1 MIRFPKLLGL
11 LLAVNIISLGGC
23 SDAGFVTPPQQLLGN
38 TLNTPSS
45 EDNPRFNYDG
55 RYLVFASDR
64 RGQRTIYLFDRVA
77 NRLVPLPG
85 LNQAKTYQD
94 QPDISADGRYI
105 VYVSEQSGKPDIYI
119 YDRQTLQTKNLTEN
133 ILGEVRRPTISGN
146 GRFIA
151 FESNRFGQWNLEI
164 FARGGEIFPVPIVLG
179 EKGEGCGET
188 TSCALRGRWERRI
201 STRPGIPP
209 RLLFAPS
216 RLFLFPRPAA

>member
-1 MIRFPKLLGL
+1 
-11 LLAVNIISLGGC
+11 
-23 SDAGFVTPPQQLLGN
+23 
-38 TLNTPSS
+38 
-45 EDNPRFNYDG
+45 
-55 RYLVFASDR
+55 
-64 RGQRTIYLFDRVA
+64 VA

-164 FARGGEIFPVPIVLG
+164 FARGGEISPSLPPIN
-179 EKGEGCGET
+179 
-188 TSCALRGRWERRI
+188 S
-201 STRPGIPP
+201 S
-209 RLLFAPS
+209 PS
-216 RLFLFPRPAA
+216 R

>member
-1 MIRFPKLLGL
+1 
-11 LLAVNIISLGGC
+11 
-23 SDAGFVTPPQQLLGN
+23 
-38 TLNTPSS
+38 
-45 EDNPRFNYDG
+45 
-55 RYLVFASDR
+55 
-64 RGQRTIYLFDRVA
+64 VA

-119 YDRQTLQTKNLTEN
+119 YDRQTLQAKNITDN

-164 FARGGEIFPVPIVLG
+164 FDRGGEISPSLPPIPVPI
-179 EKGEGCGET
+179 
-188 TSCALRGRWERRI
+188 I
-201 STRPGIPP
+201 SDH
-209 RLLFAPS
+209 
-216 RLFLFPRPAA
+216 